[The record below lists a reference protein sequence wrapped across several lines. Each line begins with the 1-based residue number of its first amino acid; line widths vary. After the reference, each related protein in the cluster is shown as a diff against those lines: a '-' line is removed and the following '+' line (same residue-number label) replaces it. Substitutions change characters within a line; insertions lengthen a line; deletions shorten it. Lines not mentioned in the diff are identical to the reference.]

1 MEKLNVFVSSTCYDL
16 SQIRTNLYEH
26 LESNGYTPMLSE
38 YTNFPINPSEKTI
51 GNCIN
56 AVKNNADI
64 FVLIVGN
71 RYGSMLDNGKSIT
84 NTEFLA
90 AKSKGIPIYVF
101 VDKRMMS
108 ILPVWKKN
116 KDGDYTD
123 IVDNTKIFE
132 FISEVR
138 DNEQLWVHEF
148 ESAQNIV
155 TILKTQ
161 MSYLFKESLKLKSRF
176 DAEFNDLFKNNLSNK
191 AINILL
197 EKEELYELNF
207 FIQTLVD
214 EIKQKESIKQ
224 DYEYR
229 IFLDT
234 NNSIRDDADLL
245 GWFQD
250 RSDTILNLIA
260 SLNNLINTAF
270 PIYFGE
276 PGVESDLKG
285 LYYISQTYSRI
296 FKKVIDWT
304 IETSSTI
311 VEEER
316 EVIKSHLAN
325 LTRQLIKDIW
335 NFPFEQR
342 KYLDELI
349 LEDSIDNI
357 AITFTINID
366 NDALDGFNNEF
377 DKLKRELNR

>member
-38 YTNFPINPSEKTI
+38 YANFPINPSEKTI

-84 NTEFLA
+84 NTELLA

-101 VDKRMMS
+101 IDKKMMS

-176 DAEFNDLFKNNLSNK
+176 DAEFDDLFKNNLSNK

-214 EIKQKESIKQ
+214 EIQKKESIKH

-234 NNSIRDDADLL
+234 NKSIRDDIELL
-245 GWFQD
+245 GWLQD
-250 RSDTILNLIA
+250 RSDFVLNLIA
-260 SLNNLINTAF
+260 SINNLINTAL
-270 PIYFGE
+270 PIYYGE

-296 FKKVIDWT
+296 FKKIIDWT
-304 IETSSTI
+304 IETSST
-311 VEEER
+311 VVDEKR
-316 EVIKSHLAN
+316 VVLKNHLAS
-325 LTRQLIKDIW
+325 LTRRLIEDTW
-335 NFPFEQR
+335 SFPFEQR
-342 KYLDELI
+342 KYLDKI
-349 LEDSIDNI
+349 LLDDSISD
-357 AITFTINID
+357 ITMTLTLNPD
-366 NDALDGFNNEF
+366 DEAFNGF
-377 DKLKRELNR
+377 DKEFNKLKKEVFN